1 MATGSIPEVDR
12 PMIALGKI
20 EFGFVL
26 VVDADVEIG
35 IVKTLGLII
44 PTSCR
49 SSCSR
54 PFMRSSF
61 TLCLKT
67 VSRKHGNSG

>member
-1 MATGSIPEVDR
+1 
-12 PMIALGKI
+12 MIALGKI

-49 SSCSR
+49 SSSSR

-61 TLCLKT
+61 TLCLKQCP
-67 VSRKHGNSG
+67 GNMAIVVNGLIWS